1 MDMALYKSIFIIIII
16 IIIIIIVIIV
26 IINLRGRKELMCNP
40 IYPKINFAFFFCTQ
54 ALKQENQEF
63 ARVLWIKADY
73 G

>member
-1 MDMALYKSIFIIIII
+1 MQPNPLLIT
-16 IIIIIIVIIV
+16 
-26 IINLRGRKELMCNP
+26 RGLTLSP
-40 IYPKINFAFFFCTQ
+40 SFYTQ

>member
-16 IIIIIIVIIV
+16 IIIIIV

>member
-1 MDMALYKSIFIIIII
+1 MF
-16 IIIIIIVIIV
+16 
-26 IINLRGRKELMCNP
+26 NP
-40 IYPKINFAFFFCTQ
+40 IYPKIVFAFFFCTQ